1 MKKLYICAME
11 KEAEGIIKKLNM
23 QKVKENTYT
32 NETETMLI
40 TGIGKQRTAISL
52 TKYLTENEKPD
63 IAINIG
69 YAGSTNI
76 EIGTWVNVTKS
87 YNYEWEIPGEEKY
100 SMKDIGNQNLIE
112 INTHENSK
120 STVIDKQDKEIKEDK
135 EIREIKENKEVIK
148 DIVIPKAP
156 CYSAESFITKTHIQE
171 TVVFDMEL
179 HSIAII
185 CDMYKI
191 PLVALKM
198 ISDNL
203 SMDKYYENIEKKEIK
218 NLETCLDII

>member
-11 KEAEGIIKKLNM
+11 KEAEGIIKKLKM
-23 QKVKENTYT
+23 QKVNENTYK

-52 TKYLTENEKPD
+52 VKYLAENEKPD
-63 IAINIG
+63 VAINIG

-87 YNYEWEIPGEEKY
+87 YNYEWKIPGEEKY
-100 SMKDIGNQNLIE
+100 SMKDVGNQNLIE

-120 STVIDKQDKEIKEDK
+120 STVLD
-135 EIREIKENKEVIK
+135 KENKENKEIIK
-148 DIVIPKAP
+148 DMFIQKAP
-156 CYSAESFITKTHIQE
+156 CYSAESFVTKTNIKE

-191 PLVALKM
+191 PLISLKM

>member
-1 MKKLYICAME
+1 MAMEKLYICAME
-11 KEAEGIIKKLNM
+11 KEAEGIIKKFKM
-23 QKVKENTYT
+23 QKVNENTYK
-32 NETETMLI
+32 NENETMLI
-40 TGIGKQRTAISL
+40 AGIGKQKTAISL
-52 TKYLTENEKPD
+52 TKYLAENEKPD
-63 IAINIG
+63 IAVNIG

-100 SMKDIGNQNLIE
+100 SMKDVGNQNLVE

-120 STVIDKQDKEIKEDK
+120 STVLDKE
-135 EIREIKENKEVIK
+135 N
-148 DIVIPKAP
+148 IVVQKAP
-156 CYSAESFITKTHIQE
+156 CYSAESFVTKTDIQE

-191 PLVALKM
+191 PLMALKM

-203 SMDKYYENIEKKEIK
+203 SIDKYYENIEKKEIK